1 MGERDIVWVI
11 KVDKDHIFGEKSLLY
26 IGDLDREKSYIWE
39 RGDKCCQRPYIWWKK
54 NYFLLVS
61 NDERAYLSEIKV
73 ERGYM
78 DNLNWKGPY
87 IWW

>member
-1 MGERDIVWVI
+1 MINVVRDL
-11 KVDKDHIFGEKSLLY
+11 IFDE
-26 IGDLDREKSYIWE
+26 
-39 RGDKCCQRPYIWWKK
+39 K

-78 DNLNWKGPY
+78 DNLN
-87 IWW
+87 